1 MAFIDH
7 YLVLGLQSGKES
19 FSISITQINKAY
31 RSKALELHPD
41 KRPNDPDAVA
51 LFQSLQASYEIL
63 KNENTRKAFDF
74 DLMHRMQQQKVVDE
88 EEKVE
93 PPDCDNN
100 IKRDRSRD
108 HDHHEER
115 KCGWSMMFDAEESIV
130 KMMDDYLDYLNARM
144 GVLQERNC
152 A

>member
-19 FSISITQINKAY
+19 SNIPITQITKAY

-41 KRPNDPDAVA
+41 KRPDDPDAVA

-63 KNENTRKAFDF
+63 KNENTRKAFDS
-74 DLMHRMQQQKVVDE
+74 DLMNRMQQEKVVE

-93 PPDCDNN
+93 PPYCDNN
-100 IKRDRSRD
+100 IKRERSTRYN
-108 HDHHEER
+108 HDNR
-115 KCGWSMMFDAEESIV
+115 KKRKRPRWRVMFDGDIERRTASFAV
-130 KMMDDYLDYLNARM
+130 MMKGLVR
-144 GVLQERNC
+144 
-152 A
+152 